1 MYAYTMNMSFGTKIR
16 QLREAKNLSL
26 RDFAKKLGDIS
37 PAHISDIELG
47 KRFPSEQLLEKIA
60 LLLDIAIDELQE
72 YDSRPP
78 IDEIRKLVQADSAYG
93 FALRKLVS
101 SRVTPDDILELLE
114 KKQTGDQ

>member
-1 MYAYTMNMSFGTKIR
+1 MYAYIMNTSFGARIR

-60 LLLDIAIDELQE
+60 VLLDISIEDLQE

-78 IDEIRKLVQADSAYG
+78 IDEIRKLVQGDSAYG

-101 SRVTPDDILELLE
+101 SQVTPDDILELLE
-114 KKQTGDQ
+114 KKRSENQ